1 MSEDPTSVSESPAS
15 VSESLASTS
24 KNLAFSSK
32 SPASTSLSST
42 VKSDLSILSRSE
54 RIFYLLSDDVTK
66 CCCLFLSY
74 IIPYFDRVNENL
86 QAQTPLIHKLRYIF
100 LNFFQEILSKFVK
113 PPEKMSDDNEGDAC
127 LKIDYHN
134 PDNLKDDD
142 DILIDHETSTAV
154 NPFKLNIKE
163 SIFMTT

>member
-1 MSEDPTSVSESPAS
+1 M
-15 VSESLASTS
+15 
-24 KNLAFSSK
+24 F
-32 SPASTSLSST
+32 
-42 VKSDLSILSRSE
+42 
-54 RIFYLLSDDVTK
+54 
-66 CCCLFLSY
+66 Y
-74 IIPYFDRVNENL
+74 IIPDFDRVNENL
-86 QAQTPLIHKLRYIF
+86 QTQTPLIHKLLQCIF

-113 PPEKMSDDNEGDAC
+113 QSEKMSDDNEKDEDGDAC